1 MSKFEAAEIF
11 KIGSVVY
18 DNVSKQYGIVTGI
31 EIERCLDD
39 DNDDYDYLIMLKIK
53 LDNNEEIFTN
63 LHCEITLAEKF
74 EIIAN

>member
-1 MSKFEAAEIF
+1 MSKFEATENF

-31 EIERCLDD
+31 EIERYLD
-39 DNDDYDYLIMLKIK
+39 DNDDCDYLIMLKIK

-63 LHCEITLAEKF
+63 LHCEMTLAEKF
-74 EIIAN
+74 EIIAK